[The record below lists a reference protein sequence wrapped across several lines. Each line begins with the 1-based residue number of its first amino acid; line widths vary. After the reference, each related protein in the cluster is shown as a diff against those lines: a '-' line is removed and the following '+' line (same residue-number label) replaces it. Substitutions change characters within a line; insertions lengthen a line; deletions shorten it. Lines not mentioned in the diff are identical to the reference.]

1 MSVCFVE
8 QIVCFNIHINYMEVF
23 IFFNLLDVMD
33 EKRSPVV
40 GLYRAGKT
48 AGEIFRL
55 LKNGG
60 VKRASVYWTIKRYKE
75 TGSTKDRPGRGRPAS
90 ALTPAAVR
98 KVRRQLLKNLRL
110 SVRKL
115 SRTMEFSNSSVHRLV
130 RNKLGFRAFKHRR
143 VHELTEQQKRNRL
156 AKSKALKKRFAGQT
170 SPNIVFS
177 DEKLFTVEQVVNHQ
191 NDRIWCKEISFSNKD
206 QFHATRRQKPASVMV
221 WAAVTATGR

>member
-8 QIVCFNIHINYMEVF
+8 QIVCYKMHINYVEVYA
-23 IFFNLLDVMD
+23 FFTLLDIMD
-33 EKRSPVV
+33 EKRSAVV
-40 GLYRAGKT
+40 GLFRAGKT
-48 AGEIFRL
+48 ASEIFRL

-60 VKRASVYWTIKRYKE
+60 VKRAFVYRTIKRYKE

-98 KVRRQLLKNLRL
+98 KVRRQLLKTPRL

-130 RNKLGFRAFKHRR
+130 RKKLGFRAFKIRK

-156 AKSKALKKRFAGQT
+156 AKSKALKKRFACQT
-170 SPNIVFS
+170 SPNIIFS
-177 DEKLFTVEQVVNHQ
+177 GE
-191 NDRIWCKEISFSNKD
+191 
-206 QFHATRRQKPASVMV
+206 
-221 WAAVTATGR
+221 